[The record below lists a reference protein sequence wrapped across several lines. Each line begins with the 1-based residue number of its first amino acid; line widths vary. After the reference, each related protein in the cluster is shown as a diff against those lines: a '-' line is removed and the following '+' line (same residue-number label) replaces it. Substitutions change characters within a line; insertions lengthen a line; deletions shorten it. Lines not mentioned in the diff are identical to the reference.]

1 MKTKRLFITLATCL
15 LVCGCNTDSKESL
28 EKKAVSIM
36 GKMAKT
42 LNTVDSEAVAN
53 KAIIKLEK
61 LQKELNETKA
71 KLSEYGNQD
80 IASEYGMR
88 MFNCYMNQVIP
99 ALEKAQKN
107 APESYDTIADIITSG
122 EHTKLKEEHEKSF
135 GTNIPTGEDYIK
147 AHPQLDQT
155 IADCI
160 RNKQV
165 MVGMNKEEIIASL
178 GTPNSVGRDNKGG
191 EELIYMDN
199 GKMITYYLIDGIYK
213 GAGKER

>member
-1 MKTKRLFITLATCL
+1 MKTKCLFITLATCL

-42 LNTVDSEAVAN
+42 LNTVDSEAAAN

-135 GTNIPTGEDYIK
+135 GTNIPTGEG
-147 AHPQLDQT
+147 AF
-155 IADCI
+155 
-160 RNKQV
+160 
-165 MVGMNKEEIIASL
+165 
-178 GTPNSVGRDNKGG
+178 NSV
-191 EELIYMDN
+191 
-199 GKMITYYLIDGIYK
+199 
-213 GAGKER
+213 AV